1 MAIGLLFVSAHMDH
15 RFIMV
20 ASCVRWRSLYKIMH
34 LLQSLWRLK
43 KNCRPICLFRRTA
56 STQSIRRSVSR
67 SVLQSMVA
75 SLVLWQ
81 RHTVWHSVVPSC
93 FNGSSQWW
101 NLCLLSGWC
110 CRLRSTTQSL
120 RFSIDCIGWRPPRR
134 ESSTNSTSHFSM
146 FSSNS
151 AIVLG
156 PHRRV
161 PRADLEARGRLA
173 SRSSSFSVIVIT
185 DRPSYTIVELFR
197 SPLNVSNELPHHVK
211 YVPSIRVCCSRHRP
225 FSVCEVTFVAIR
237 HSNRQ

>member
-120 RFSIDCIGWRPPRR
+120 RFSIDHALAEDPRGENPVQTR
-134 ESSTNSTSHFSM
+134 LRTFQCFHRTAPLYLDLTDEFLVQTS
-146 FSSNS
+146 
-151 AIVLG
+151 
-156 PHRRV
+156 R
-161 PRADLEARGRLA
+161 LE
-173 SRSSSFSVIVIT
+173 VV
-185 DRPSYTIVELFR
+185 
-197 SPLNVSNELPHHVK
+197 
-211 YVPSIRVCCSRHRP
+211 
-225 FSVCEVTFVAIR
+225 
-237 HSNRQ
+237 